1 MIIYNVTT
9 HVEDEIL
16 KSWITWMK
24 EIHIPE
30 VLATG
35 KFVEARFCKVL
46 VEEQGGSTYSVQ
58 FVATSRENLDLYYK
72 EDATVLRQKGVELFG
87 DKFLAFR
94 TELELI
100 SQL

>member
-1 MIIYNVTT
+1 MIIYNITT

-16 KSWITWMK
+16 KTWITWMK
-24 EIHIPE
+24 EVHIPE

-46 VEEQGGSTYSVQ
+46 AEEQGGSTYSVQ
-58 FVATSRENLDLYYK
+58 FVASSREHLDIYYRENASLLNK
-72 EDATVLRQKGVELFG
+72 KGLDLFG
-87 DKFLAFR
+87 DKILAFP